1 MINTD
6 TSKNLELEQFLDHGD
21 ILYSRKDKNDFRQSL
36 HAVTEQSMG
45 LAVIG
50 DNEAI
55 LTHYSRIFTS
65 RLRKEREF
73 NLEIFPPTNT
83 EELLRKFNQLLSQM
97 TMDQARKNSP
107 AHKPITLMLVND
119 ANVVESEQWTLLLQL
134 LSDFPGIN
142 VRMVLFINKV
152 AWPRYDE
159 TLILLGRNIYRW
171 DIKIPSVL
179 EAKELVAVAQG
190 TIYEREATLL
200 LSNVGHYG
208 ETTGKKT
215 QIEPNQIALRGQQT
229 GTYKNNQ
236 SDNSKKQHNAQ
247 ADAEGIKKGS
257 GNSERLV
264 RGSIVVGLLLAALL
278 VFAMLTEEYSD
289 LSMSISGEPK
299 KEEVHNKMFPHSL
312 LPKDKDNEKIEPDDA
327 ETLLLQN
334 PSLDERHLSVLSE
347 RSPKSEDA
355 VLQNQRKT
363 GGLTTNFE
371 IEEVEGENKDKKSE
385 QNITHQLR
393 SRAAQDFFVQHIVLN
408 SNESIGSYMTEF
420 PALTNAWILPIS
432 SKGNKNFGV
441 ISGPFSSRDE
451 ATEFVAGSG
460 IPEDF
465 FLWEAGQ
472 LREWCKIDQKCEL

>member
-21 ILYSRKDKNDFRQSL
+21 ILYSRKDKNNFRQSL

-55 LTHYSRIFTS
+55 LTHYSRIFIS

-119 ANVVESEQWTLLLQL
+119 ANGVESAQWTLLLQL

-152 AWPRYDE
+152 TWPRYDE
-159 TLILLGRNIYRW
+159 TLMLLGRNIYRW

-179 EAKELVAVAQG
+179 EAKDLVAVAQG

-247 ADAEGIKKGS
+247 ADAEGIEKGS

-289 LSMSISGEPK
+289 LSTSISGEPK
-299 KEEVHNKMFPHSL
+299 KEEVHNKMLPHSL
-312 LPKDKDNEKIEPDDA
+312 LPKDNDKIEPDDA
-327 ETLLLQN
+327 GNLLSQN
-334 PSLDERHLSVLSE
+334 FSLDERHWSFLSG
-347 RSPKSEDA
+347 RRPKSEVA

-371 IEEVEGENKDKKSE
+371 IEEVEGENKDKKKRTKYNTSIE
-385 QNITHQLR
+385 KQSCTG
-393 SRAAQDFFVQHIVLN
+393 FFRTA
-408 SNESIGSYMTEF
+408 YRF
-420 PALTNAWILPIS
+420 
-432 SKGNKNFGV
+432 K
-441 ISGPFSSRDE
+441 
-451 ATEFVAGSG
+451 
-460 IPEDF
+460 
-465 FLWEAGQ
+465 
-472 LREWCKIDQKCEL
+472 

>member
-6 TSKNLELEQFLDHGD
+6 TSSNLELEQFLDHGD

-152 AWPRYDE
+152 TWPRYDE
-159 TLILLGRNIYRW
+159 TLMLLGRNIYRW

-215 QIEPNQIALRGQQT
+215 QIEPNQMALQRQQT
-229 GTYKNNQ
+229 GTYKKNQ

-289 LSMSISGEPK
+289 LSTSISSEPK
-299 KEEVHNKMFPHSL
+299 KEEVHNQMLPYSL
-312 LPKDKDNEKIEPDDA
+312 LPKDKDNQKIEPDDA

-347 RSPKSEDA
+347 RSPKSEA
-355 VLQNQRKT
+355 PIVQTQRKT
-363 GGLTTNFE
+363 GDLPADFK
-371 IEEVEGENKDKKSE
+371 IEDGNKDKKSE
-385 QNITHQLR
+385 QNITRQLR
-393 SRAAQDFFVQHIVLN
+393 GRPAETFFVQHIVLN
-408 SNESIGSYMTEF
+408 SNESIGTYMAEF

-451 ATEFVAGSG
+451 ATEFVADSG

-472 LREWCKIDQKCEL
+472 LREWCKTDQKCNL

>member
-6 TSKNLELEQFLDHGD
+6 TSSNLELEQFLDHGD
-21 ILYSRKDKNDFRQSL
+21 ILYSRKDKNNFRQSL
-36 HAVTEQSMG
+36 DAVTEHSMG

-50 DNEAI
+50 NNEAT

-97 TMDQARKNSP
+97 TMDEARQNSP
-107 AHKPITLMLVND
+107 THKPITLMLVND
-119 ANVVESEQWTLLLQL
+119 ANVVEPEQWTLLLQL

-142 VRMVLFINKV
+142 VRMVLFINKDT
-152 AWPRYDE
+152 WPRYDE
-159 TLILLGRNIYRW
+159 TLMLLGRNIFRW

-208 ETTGKKT
+208 VSSETKT
-215 QIEPNQIALRGQQT
+215 QREPDQMAFRGQQAQT
-229 GTYKNNQ
+229 FKKNQRHSSEQQLNAK
-236 SDNSKKQHNAQ
+236 SDVG
-247 ADAEGIKKGS
+247 GIKKDRGR
-257 GNSERLV
+257 SERLV
-264 RGSIVVGLLLAALL
+264 RGSIVAGLLAAFL
-278 VFAMLTEEYSD
+278 VVSVLIEEYSD
-289 LSMSISGEPK
+289 LSMSISGEPN
-299 KEEVHNKMFPHSL
+299 KEEVHNKMLPYSL
-312 LPKDKDNEKIEPDDA
+312 LPMDKDNEKIVPDDVGI
-327 ETLLLQN
+327 LLPQN
-334 PSLDERHLSVLSE
+334 SSLDEHHRSVLSE
-347 RSPKSEDA
+347 RSPKSEA
-355 VLQNQRKT
+355 PIVQTQRKT
-363 GGLTTNFE
+363 ADLPADFK
-371 IEEVEGENKDKKSE
+371 IEEVEDGNKDKKSE
-385 QNITHQLR
+385 QNIARQLR
-393 SRAAQDFFVQHIVLN
+393 GRPAETFFVQHIVLN
-408 SNESIGSYMTEF
+408 SNESIGTYMAEF

-451 ATEFVAGSG
+451 ATEFVADSG

-472 LREWCKIDQKCEL
+472 LREWCKTDQKCDL